1 MKSLE
6 IINRIESK
14 KVELGMH
21 VELADFMADFQR
33 YLKIANDLETS
44 VFRNENI
51 MNSLRKTYN
60 SEMVKVFKQ
69 SKESVSTYK
78 IMRGTVEKQLAILE
92 KQAKELGLSV
102 EQVPSY
108 KLAQQILDTSKF
120 KYLGIYDKKT
130 QADF

>member
-6 IINRIESK
+6 IINKIESK

-78 IMRGTVEKQLAILE
+78 MMRSTVEKQLLILE
-92 KQAKELGLSV
+92 KQAKELGLSI